1 LWETVLDGD
10 IWHEE
15 IENERADGT
24 RYHADQ
30 TIAPIVEDSDVV
42 KFVAIQQDITD
53 RKRRELALEH
63 LHQTTRELIV
73 ADTREEIATLA
84 TETAETV
91 LGLPLNGVHVYDDET
106 GGLELVAAT
115 DSARE
120 VLDELP
126 TIEAGEGLAW
136 EAFAADEVRTSS
148 DLRQERGVLNDE
160 TPVRSEMIFPLGDHG
175 VMLVGSTDVD
185 DFEERDVALAGILA
199 SNVEAAM
206 DRVHHEIQLERY
218 RQLIENVPV
227 GVFRN
232 EPGLA
237 GSFEEVNPA
246 MVEMFDAGDAADLV
260 GRPVAELYRAPGKRE
275 LFSRKLDEEGIVVD
289 EELRLETLDGEQFW
303 GSVTAIKHETDGDV
317 YYDGIVQDIT
327 ERKRQEKELRLREQ
341 RFRRLFEGHNAP
353 MLLIDPGTGAIER
366 ANEAA
371 VEFYGYDREELTGM
385 HIQDRNTLPDEEVAR
400 RRAAAE
406 EEETNRFIFPHELAD
421 GSIRQV
427 EVDSSPIRTGERR
440 LLFSILHDVTERE
453 RNRERLEQQNEQ
465 LELLNRVVRHDIR
478 NDMSVIIGHA
488 DMLNDH
494 VDDDGQRF
502 LDTLQEHSEHI
513 VELTKTARELM
524 EAMLG
529 DGDSDPGSI
538 DVGRLLQQ
546 EVDDVAA
553 GYEPAEFTVEGS
565 LPNVRVQGNEILSS
579 AFRNLLTNAVQH
591 NDDEVPQ
598 VTVTVEDRPDT
609 VEVRVADNGPGVPDG
624 QKEEIFGKGEH
635 GIDSSGTGLGL
646 YLVHTFVDQFGG
658 DVWVTDNDPE
668 GAVFHVEL
676 PKSSSR

>member
-1 LWETVLDGD
+1 
-10 IWHEE
+10 
-15 IENERADGT
+15 
-24 RYHADQ
+24 
-30 TIAPIVEDSDVV
+30 
-42 KFVAIQQDITD
+42 
-53 RKRRELALEH
+53 
-63 LHQTTRELIV
+63 
-73 ADTREEIATLA
+73 
-84 TETAETV
+84 
-91 LGLPLNGVHVYDDET
+91 
-106 GGLELVAAT
+106 
-115 DSARE
+115 
-120 VLDELP
+120 
-126 TIEAGEGLAW
+126 
-136 EAFAADEVRTSS
+136 
-148 DLRQERGVLNDE
+148 
-160 TPVRSEMIFPLGDHG
+160 
-175 VMLVGSTDVD
+175 
-185 DFEERDVALAGILA
+185 
-199 SNVEAAM
+199 
-206 DRVHHEIQLERY
+206 
-218 RQLIENVPV
+218 
-227 GVFRN
+227 
-232 EPGLA
+232 
-237 GSFEEVNPA
+237 
-246 MVEMFDAGDAADLV
+246 
-260 GRPVAELYRAPGKRE
+260 
-275 LFSRKLDEEGIVVD
+275 
-289 EELRLETLDGEQFW
+289 
-303 GSVTAIKHETDGDV
+303 
-317 YYDGIVQDIT
+317 
-327 ERKRQEKELRLREQ
+327 
-341 RFRRLFEGHNAP
+341 
-353 MLLIDPGTGAIER
+353 
-366 ANEAA
+366 
-371 VEFYGYDREELTGM
+371 
-385 HIQDRNTLPDEEVAR
+385 
-400 RRAAAE
+400 
-406 EEETNRFIFPHELAD
+406 
-421 GSIRQV
+421 V